1 MPTAVSA
8 GASSSK
14 DAARDAEEGFK
25 DDGMPEIGKA
35 IAAMPFSFW
44 HYQQTFAVAM
54 VFLAAGTTTAALS
67 WIEDDIRSVFN
78 LTPAQELPIVFS
90 SLAAVTLSLFTA
102 GATADQLGR
111 KSTGLFGLWSL
122 LVTQMSIGAAQSP
135 AAVALLFGL
144 RGFSVHF
151 AEDAAKGYLTEVL
164 PARGRGM
171 VLNLLHATWQLG
183 GILFSC
189 ITVFTTAYTQLAVFS
204 SLSAAVALFFFISFT
219 VESPLWLD
227 RNRGRQAGLKG
238 LRKMYIACNQP
249 WPGADSPLSDPEPPM
264 PAAAKLVSQAG
275 SGCCSCCGSC
285 GSCCQP
291 RQCGQRVWAVLNR
304 AYGPLL
310 GEHRKLT
317 ALITLLYISMQLGT
331 WSNDTWL
338 KRMLGESGKE
348 DLETLASFLQYGC
361 KFSGAILGGLVVEKT
376 GRKMLMIPC
385 FVLVSLGTF
394 MIGLSTRLEAE
405 ASTRLFF
412 CAMVLLYVPI
422 EVLAST
428 LGTFTYESFPTS
440 VRVASLGVARGIAGI
455 LGTTYAS
462 VGPMIMGAFGP
473 AVLFF
478 INAGILLVGS
488 ATCLLISRDTTGVTL
503 N

>member
-1 MPTAVSA
+1 MATAKRREDEAVKADTEAA
-8 GASSSK
+8 GATP
-14 DAARDAEEGFK
+14 
-25 DDGMPEIGKA
+25 DDENKAFGKA
-35 IAAMPFSFW
+35 IANMPFQWW
-44 HYQQTFAVAM
+44 HYQQTFAVSM

-67 WIEDDIRSVFN
+67 WIEDDIRAVFS
-78 LTPAQELPIVFS
+78 LKPAEELPIVFT

-102 GATADQLGR
+102 GACADQLGR
-111 KSTGLFGLWSL
+111 KNVALAGLWAL
-122 LVTQMSIGAAQSP
+122 LTTQMSIGAAQSP
-135 AAVALLFGL
+135 VAVAVLFGL

-171 VLNLLHATWQLG
+171 VLNLLHASWQLG

-189 ITVFTTAYTQLAVFS
+189 ITLFTTAYTQLAVFS

-219 VESPLWLD
+219 MESPLWLY
-227 RNRGRQAGLKG
+227 RNRGREAGLKG
-238 LRKMYIACNQP
+238 LRRMHADCGVP
-249 WPGADSPLSDPEPPM
+249 WPEGELGDPDESKPSYAKSAVPWTLSPGDGFTRIR
-264 PAAAKLVSQAG
+264 ARCRD
-275 SGCCSCCGSC
+275 CCSPSRFCGC
-285 GSCCQP
+285 
-291 RQCGQRVWAVLNR
+291 VKR
-304 AYGPLL
+304 AYGPLF

-317 ALITLLYISMQLGT
+317 GLITLLYLSMQLGT

-361 KFSGAILGGLVVEKT
+361 KFGGAILGGLIVEKT

-385 FVLVSLGTF
+385 FFLVSLGTAL
-394 MIGLSTRLEAE
+394 IGLSTKLEAE

-412 CAMVLLYVPI
+412 VAMVLLYVPI

-428 LGTFTYESFPTS
+428 LGTFTYESFPTE

-462 VGPMIMGAFGP
+462 LGPVIMGSIGP
-473 AVLFF
+473 AGLFY
-478 INAGILLVGS
+478 INAAILLMGCG
-488 ATCLLISRDTTGVTL
+488 TCLLISRDTTGVTL
-503 N
+503 R